1 MSRDFEIHNL
11 ANLSEEE
18 MWEAVDELKSMV
30 NDEIEW
36 RDEIK
41 KRELVVKVETSLY
54 MCMVHICIY
63 TYSVY
68 ICTYHIWLIDFSN
81 QLS

>member
-36 RDEIK
+36 RDECERK
-41 KRELVVKVETSLY
+41 NENTNNSDK
-54 MCMVHICIY
+54 
-63 TYSVY
+63 
-68 ICTYHIWLIDFSN
+68 
-81 QLS
+81 